1 MSDIY
6 IYHRCSTDSQQFM
19 QQQECVK
26 GYCTRMGIS
35 PNSIKEIV
43 TEKVSGTV
51 NHTERKLAG
60 LIKKC
65 KYGDTILVSELSRLG
80 RNMSDLFA
88 IVTECC
94 NRGIVLIQCKDGSS
108 IENTSIGGKAL
119 LFALSLAA
127 EIEVA
132 NIRQRTQMG
141 LDAIKDK
148 LRRGDEYIGK
158 KSGKVVTHL
167 GREKGVDTSKAS
179 AARGLQQT
187 LEKEEWRRTNEGYK
201 AVRRWVREGR
211 KASYILKEFNTFHE
225 SCPEHFSTPSGGQLT
240 LAIYYKWARDIRQ
253 EPLE

>member
-1 MSDIY
+1 MAVF
-6 IYHRCSTDSQQFM
+6 IYHRCSTDSQQFA
-19 QQQECVK
+19 QQQKCVK
-26 GYCTRMGIS
+26 DYMLRMGIS
-35 PNSIKEIV
+35 DDMIEEVV

-51 NHTERKLAG
+51 KHTDRRLFG
-60 LIKKC
+60 LLNKC
-65 KYGDTILVSELSRLG
+65 QSGDTILVSELSRLG
-80 RNMSDLFA
+80 RNMTDLFE
-88 IVTECC
+88 IVTKSCDM
-94 NRGIVLIQCKDGSS
+94 GIRLIQCKDGST
-108 IENTSIGGKAL
+108 IENSSIGGKAL

-141 LDAIKDK
+141 IDVIKDK

-225 SCPEHFSTPSGGQLT
+225 SCPEHFSTPSGGPLT